1 MSNTKISESEIE
13 EAYSKILKYVG
24 EDNTREGLLET
35 PNRVR
40 KALLEW
46 FSGYEQD
53 PKEILNKM
61 FKEVNGYSQMIILK
75 DISFE
80 SHCEHHMC
88 PIIGTAHIAYIPKD
102 KVVGISKLARLV
114 DCFAKRF
121 QIQERM
127 TNDISSTLMQVL
139 ECKGVA
145 VMIEAE
151 HFCISTRGIKKKG
164 SSMITYSLEGIFEND
179 TIRKEFFDL
188 VNR

>member
-13 EAYSKILKYVG
+13 EAYSKILQYAG
-24 EDNTREGLLET
+24 EDNSREGLLET
-35 PNRVR
+35 PKRVR

-61 FKEVNGYSQMIILK
+61 FKEVNGYSEMIILK
-75 DISFE
+75 NISFE

-88 PIIGTAHIAYIPKD
+88 PIIGTAHIAYIPKY

-127 TNDISSTLMQVL
+127 TNDISTTLMKVL
-139 ECKGVA
+139 KCEGVA

-151 HFCISTRGIKKKG
+151 HFCISTRGVKKKG
-164 SSMITYSLEGIFEND
+164 CSMITYALDGVFKNEVL
-179 TIRKEFFDL
+179 RKEFFNL
-188 VNR
+188 VNK